1 MGYPG
6 GVGVFGALLPG
17 PTGPGNVTYDN
28 ANAPITP
35 GVTVQD
41 GAVAPQITP
50 GTTPYQ
56 QPNTS
61 APALDA
67 QVDSSTALAQ
77 PGPPQIE
84 AGAAFIQANPNPADS
99 IEIDASTASA
109 GSGGSNPMGVGGGWS
124 GNYQQPM

>member
-6 GVGVFGALLPG
+6 GVAVFGALLPG

-28 ANAPITP
+28 ADPPITP

-41 GAVAPQITP
+41 NANAPQITP
-50 GTTPYQ
+50 GAPYQ
-56 QPNTS
+56 QPGTANPADSVEIDASTS
-61 APALDA
+61 VAK
-67 QVDSSTALAQ
+67 

-99 IEIDASTASA
+99 VEVDASTARA
-109 GSGGSNPMGVGGGWS
+109 GALAANPLGIGPGWK
-124 GNYQQPM
+124 GNYIQPNS